1 MHLAGVV
8 ADRDIFARHERMGA
22 KPIAGFVVIFG
33 GIVIIEN
40 PLRMFRPARF
50 VQQMPGLFLATPEPA
65 HAAIVAACARAPDRY
80 GRSGRAELQIRSRGG
95 ATRMEIPW
103 NARFPNECA

>member
-8 ADRDIFARHERMGA
+8 ADRDIFARHERMGTE
-22 KPIAGFVVIFG
+22 PIAGFVVIFG

-65 HAAIVAACARAPDRY
+65 HAAIVAMLAPERRIDMAALVE
-80 GRSGRAELQIRSRGG
+80 RSYKFVAVAGRAISK
-95 ATRMEIPW
+95 
-103 NARFPNECA
+103 